1 MTKQNTS
8 NTRSFWVLLSIIL
21 AVIAILH
28 LQYLDIPLERDE
40 SLYAY
45 LGKIALGG
53 GTPYYDFY
61 EMKPPMLFYSYALL
75 IGLFGYSATG
85 VHLAVVALAVANTF
99 FTFQIARKIG
109 GIQVAYLSAIAFGL
123 WSLNPGIQGVYLMSE
138 NVALLW
144 GLPAILM
151 ALDYHQ
157 GLSTK
162 RLFAIGLLLSL
173 AFLVKQTAGVFAASV
188 GLYWLTIWFTDRKTI
203 PFAAFIKPLVWTILG
218 FIVPIIAFVVT
229 IWAMGSLNNA
239 IFWLTEYPNH
249 YASSVTNEN
258 AWLALQLMQNLSI
271 SGYEGYFIAA
281 LLGAF
286 ALVFLKKE
294 APLSVFL
301 ISWMVLATFTVAIG
315 TRFYGHYWLL
325 ALPVLS
331 ILGVLFFTETSRW
344 LGQKMS
350 RIESSIV
357 LIIGLIWSLHA
368 LFLHPSIYFNPEL
381 TDISQKYAPGNAFVE
396 DKILSNY
403 VEKILK
409 PTDRIAVF
417 GSDEQFFIYLQKTSP
432 FRHVFMPFI
441 IKDEFKQVIGWQ
453 NETVEA
459 LKNTKPEYVIFN
471 NYPYAWLYP
480 ANANVHFYNDILQE
494 IKLNYDLVAFIENP
508 GKNKNIQVK
517 EPTNGGRIPGTPSYI
532 SVLKRH

>member
-8 NTRSFWVLLSIIL
+8 NTRSFWMPLSIIL

-162 RLFAIGLLLSL
+162 RLFAIGFLLSL
-173 AFLVKQTAGVFAASV
+173 AFLQC
-188 GLYWLTIWFTDRKTI
+188 
-203 PFAAFIKPLVWTILG
+203 
-218 FIVPIIAFVVT
+218 
-229 IWAMGSLNNA
+229 
-239 IFWLTEYPNH
+239 
-249 YASSVTNEN
+249 
-258 AWLALQLMQNLSI
+258 
-271 SGYEGYFIAA
+271 
-281 LLGAF
+281 
-286 ALVFLKKE
+286 
-294 APLSVFL
+294 
-301 ISWMVLATFTVAIG
+301 
-315 TRFYGHYWLL
+315 
-325 ALPVLS
+325 
-331 ILGVLFFTETSRW
+331 
-344 LGQKMS
+344 
-350 RIESSIV
+350 
-357 LIIGLIWSLHA
+357 
-368 LFLHPSIYFNPEL
+368 
-381 TDISQKYAPGNAFVE
+381 
-396 DKILSNY
+396 
-403 VEKILK
+403 
-409 PTDRIAVF
+409 
-417 GSDEQFFIYLQKTSP
+417 
-432 FRHVFMPFI
+432 
-441 IKDEFKQVIGWQ
+441 
-453 NETVEA
+453 
-459 LKNTKPEYVIFN
+459 
-471 NYPYAWLYP
+471 
-480 ANANVHFYNDILQE
+480 
-494 IKLNYDLVAFIENP
+494 
-508 GKNKNIQVK
+508 
-517 EPTNGGRIPGTPSYI
+517 
-532 SVLKRH
+532 